1 MPTSRALDS
10 SALEPR
16 RAPPG
21 RWRTRNAWAG
31 PHESEAGP
39 RPPLARVA
47 ALAYAVVALSLVK
60 LALLALVEGW
70 GRGGVGGAAFLLL
83 LAVYSGGLA
92 RASGRLKSRS
102 ARATASPWVCVPL
115 LLRAACGLLGAS
127 ALVMAAFSMR
137 SPAFDGIAL
146 PAALLGVLFGWCPAI
161 VPFVRAR
168 GGLAVLL
175 ISLAG
180 PIVLILALCVMDG
193 RFFGL

>member
-39 RPPLARVA
+39 RPRRAGGAARVVG
-47 ALAYAVVALSLVK
+47 L

-115 LLRAACGLLGAS
+115 LLHAACGLLGAS

-161 VPFVRAR
+161 VPFVRAPGRTR
-168 GGLAVLL
+168 GPPDLLGGPDRPDPGAV
-175 ISLAG
+175 
-180 PIVLILALCVMDG
+180 
-193 RFFGL
+193 